1 MSGQGYH
8 NYERPVRTSSG
19 DDEEEDP
26 LETMLNRTGCKELHY
41 SLQVC
46 IHECHPLD
54 PMPKTHASIPLITQD
69 CMAEH
74 RDWRRCQD
82 LVQKFK
88 DCMIAY
94 EKTKAHHKNNS
105 DK

>member
-41 SLQVC
+41 SLQ
-46 IHECHPLD
+46 
-54 PMPKTHASIPLITQD
+54 TRASIPLTTQD

-94 EKTKAHHKNNS
+94 EKTKQHHKTNS